1 MSLCDL
7 CNVLDLL
14 HPGPHYYFILKKI
27 VSISPNRAFDFF
39 FVSNLFFLVI
49 LDRLDVLS
57 KIKKTL
63 F

>member
-1 MSLCDL
+1 MQCVGLAT
-7 CNVLDLL
+7 
-14 HPGPHYYFILKKI
+14 PGPHFYFILKKI

-39 FVSNLFFLVI
+39 FCFKFIFLVI

-57 KIKKTL
+57 KMKKTL